1 MSYLGQQ
8 LGQGQAER
16 WVCTATAGQTTITVG
31 DDGRSISYTPPQ
43 VDVYLNGSKQVVG
56 SDVTATT
63 GTSLVFASGLT
74 AGDVVDVVALSVFN
88 AADTVSKSLGGTFL
102 GAVNFPSGGL
112 NVGSGQLK
120 VDSSGR
126 VTANAQPLFNGYLN
140 ANYVVSGT
148 INTKVTSSIG
158 VWNNIGGHWNTG
170 TNRFTAP
177 VAGVYEVHGGMM
189 KLAGSGASAIHFDVS
204 VNGQG
209 NNPYRRI
216 RLWEQDG
223 YIYIAN
229 KWYINLAAGD
239 YIEFYAYGTGT
250 LYVDH
255 SSLTIR
261 LMN

>member
-31 DDGRSISYTPPQ
+31 DDGRSIAYTPPQ

-88 AADTVSKSLGGTFL
+88 AADTVSRSLGGTFL

-112 NVGSGQLK
+112 NVGSGQLR

-126 VTANAQPLFNGYLN
+126 VLTPNRPSFFARPSTDPTTG
-140 ANYVVSGT
+140 VVVCT
-148 INTKVTSSIG
+148 LVDY
-158 VWNNIGGHWNTG
+158 NIGSHYNSSTG
-170 TNRFTAP
+170 RFTAP
-177 VAGVYEVHGGMM
+177 VDGLYYFSAITNGGVGTGGVALRFTKNGTTIPGFQAYIMNVDDSPNI
-189 KLAGSGASAIHFDVS
+189 SGAV
-204 VNGQG
+204 Q
-209 NNPYRRI
+209 
-216 RLWEQDG
+216 
-223 YIYIAN
+223 
-229 KWYINLAAGD
+229 LAAGD
-239 YIEFYAYGTGT
+239 W
-250 LYVDH
+250 VDLRTDV
-255 SSLTIR
+255 SSIAATPWTHFAGF
-261 LMN
+261 MVS